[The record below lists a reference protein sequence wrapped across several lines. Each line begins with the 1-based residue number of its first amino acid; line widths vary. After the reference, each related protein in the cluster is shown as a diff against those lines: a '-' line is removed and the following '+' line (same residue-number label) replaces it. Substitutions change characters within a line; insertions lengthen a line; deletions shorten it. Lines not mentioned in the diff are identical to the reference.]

1 MKGKGVKNEKEKG
14 KDFWDANPCAGRWNS
29 FKDLMDF
36 ALGIESWIYDLLTDD
51 FLSNKKVLEVGCGQG
66 MALMLSARKCK
77 AITGLDIS
85 VNSLK
90 EAEKGIKEFKLQNT
104 SLISGDAENLPF
116 EDESYDAVYSLGVL
130 HHTPNTQKA
139 VLEINRVLK
148 RDGEVIVM
156 LYKKHN
162 PKWFAVVLFRAFSKL
177 IDITLG
183 KEYYLANAI
192 GKFMNYE
199 DKSNIRHGTAL
210 LELFGCPT
218 LKMYSK
224 KEAIKMFKDFRD
236 VEIVCYQSGFSRL
249 FDFLPE
255 TMRGGEMQSMIERVD
270 EISKDRFGFYMV
282 IRGKKSGE
290 QACSQNL
297 SN

>member
-29 FKDLMDF
+29 FKELMDF
-36 ALGIESWIYDLLTDD
+36 ALGIESWIYELLTDD

-66 MALMLSARKCK
+66 MALVLSAQKCK
-77 AITGLDIS
+77 EITGLDIS

-90 EAEKGIKEFKLQNT
+90 EAEKGIREFKLQNT

-130 HHTPNTQKA
+130 HHTQDTQKA

-148 RDGEVIVM
+148 KDGEIIAM

-162 PKWFAVVLFRAFSKL
+162 PKWFAVVLFRTFSKL
-177 IDITLG
+177 IDSVLG
-183 KEYYLANAI
+183 MEYYLANAI
-192 GKFMNYE
+192 RKSYEGKR
-199 DKSNIRHGTAL
+199 NIRHGTAL

-224 KEAIKMFKDFRD
+224 KEARKMFKDSKFRD
-236 VEIVCYQSGFSRL
+236 IEIRSY
-249 FDFLPE
+249 DP
-255 TMRGGEMQSMIERVD
+255 
-270 EISKDRFGFYMV
+270 Y
-282 IRGKKSGE
+282 
-290 QACSQNL
+290 
-297 SN
+297 